1 MPDPTENGE
10 PTEVEESLVE
20 DEEDRLPPDVAAR
33 RQAALARLRTFG
45 DPALRTK
52 AKEVTDFDDALADEV
67 VRMGHLMSDA
77 LGVGLAATQLG
88 VMHRVLVYRAG
99 PDAPFV
105 AVVNP
110 KLEWASEEEEIA
122 EEGCLSLPG
131 VAVDVERPIHVRVN
145 ARDETGELILMEASG
160 LEARVIQHEMDHLD
174 GVLILDRTTREQR
187 KEALRILREGPSEAG
202 GPTHQAG
209 DGASTSDS
217 TGSSAQPARASTG

>member
-10 PTEVEESLVE
+10 PTEAEESLVE
-20 DEEDRLPPDVAAR
+20 DEEDHLPPDVAAR

-52 AKEVTDFDDALADEV
+52 AKEVTDFDAALANEV

-99 PDAPFV
+99 PDAPLV

-110 KLEWASEEEEIA
+110 ELEWASQEEEIA

-131 VAVDVERPIHVRVN
+131 VQVDVERPIHVRVN
-145 ARDETGELILMEASG
+145 ARDETGEPILMEASG
-160 LEARVIQHEMDHLD
+160 LEARVLQHEMDHLD

-187 KEALRILREGPSEAG
+187 KEALRILREGPGEAAG
-202 GPTHQAG
+202 ATDQAG
-209 DGASTSDS
+209 HGAGTSDLA
-217 TGSSAQPARASTG
+217 GSSAQPARASTG

>member
-10 PTEVEESLVE
+10 AAEPDESLSE
-20 DEEDRLPPDVAAR
+20 DAEDHLPPEVAAR
-33 RQAALARLRTFG
+33 RQAALARLRVFG

-52 AKEVTDFDDALADEV
+52 ASEVTSFDEALAEEIA
-67 VRMGHLMSDA
+67 RMGQLMSDA

-110 KLEWASEEEEIA
+110 QLEWASDEEEPA

-131 VAVDVERPIHVRVN
+131 VAVDVERPIHVRVK
-145 ARDETGELILMEASG
+145 ARDETGEPILLEASG
-160 LEARVIQHEMDHLD
+160 LEARVIQHEMDHLE
-174 GVLILDRTTREQR
+174 GILILDRTSREQR
-187 KEALRILREGPSEAG
+187 KEALRILREGPEEAADTDAPG
-202 GPTHQAG
+202 
-209 DGASTSDS
+209 ST
-217 TGSSAQPARASTG
+217 AQPARASSA